1 MINENSRTD
10 SQTSK
15 KLVNRLGFK
24 CFIIAVIGLLLLI
37 PTSMVSNLIEE
48 REEVAENVIREV
60 SDQWCSKQEVI
71 APCLTL
77 EKILTSTT
85 RVENNDSEIDDKR
98 TITSY
103 TKKKLNILPHN
114 LDITGNIE
122 TKVLKRSIYN
132 VVTYESPLTLTGD
145 FQLTEEELQTVLPFE
160 GLAEIDFAVSNLK
173 GISDEITLQFGQ
185 QRVVLTPNGTGL
197 DNRCKKM
204 SAKVDISDLLTGKSI
219 PFSMTISLKGSKS
232 INFVPVAKTTN
243 VQLKSDWSTP
253 SFSGNFLPSSREV
266 TSEGFTSKWKISY
279 VNRSYPQLFWDSDKL
294 DKEISDSAFGVKL
307 ILPVEHYQ
315 QCMRTSK
322 YALLF
327 IFLTFATFFFIET
340 LNKKNIHPIQYLL
353 VGLALTIFYSLLLS
367 FSEHIGFT
375 WAYAI
380 STLMTIAMLTLYS
393 IGILKLKKTSCYIG
407 AALGCLYVYIFVL
420 TQMETYALLAGSLG
434 LFAILGMMMYFS
446 QRINWNNAD

>member
-24 CFIIAVIGLLLLI
+24 CTIIAVIGLLLLI
-37 PTSMVSNLIEE
+37 PTSMVKDLIEE
-48 REEVAENVIREV
+48 REEIADDVIKTV
-60 SDQWCSKQEVI
+60 SDQWCSKQDVI

-77 EKILTSTT
+77 EKTIQSTST
-85 RVENNDSEIDDKR
+85 VENKVNKADDK
-98 TITSY
+98 TTVITY

-132 VVTYESPLTLTGD
+132 VVTYDTPLTLTGD

-173 GISDEITLQFGQ
+173 GISDEITLQFGE
-185 QRVVLTPNGTGL
+185 QRVILTPNGTGL
-197 DNRCKKM
+197 DNKSKKM
-204 SAKVDISDLLTGKSI
+204 SAKVDITELLSGKSI
-219 PFSMTISLKGSKS
+219 PFSMTLSLKGSKS

-243 VQLKSDWSTP
+243 VQLKSDWNSP

-266 TSEGFTSKWKISY
+266 TNEGFTSKWKISY

-327 IFLTFATFFFIET
+327 IFLTFAAFFFIET
-340 LNKKNIHPIQYLL
+340 LNKKSIHPIQYLF

-375 WAYAI
+375 WAYGI
-380 STLMTIAMLTLYS
+380 STLMTISMLTLYS
-393 IGILKLKKTSCYIG
+393 IGILKLKKTACYIG

-420 TQMETYALLAGSLG
+420 IQMETYALLAGSLG
-434 LFAILGMMMYFS
+434 LFAILGLMMYFS